1 MRKAE
6 RTRQFIIEKTAPLF
20 NKKGFHGTSLLD
32 ITDAT
37 GLTKGSVYG
46 NFKNKDELAIEA
58 FRHNYFHLTQKIR
71 ENVNAAQSAIE
82 KLLAFTQFYKNNY
95 LAVFERGGCAILNTG
110 TDADD
115 NHPLLKEE
123 VKTSLV
129 NWKKLLVKILN
140 DGIQSGELKDINPG
154 EFIYYFIALIEG
166 SIFLAKT
173 TGDISALLRN
183 TERLEREILALKK

>member
-1 MRKAE
+1 DNQVRKAE

-140 DGIQSGELKDINPG
+140 DGIQS
-154 EFIYYFIALIEG
+154 
-166 SIFLAKT
+166 
-173 TGDISALLRN
+173 
-183 TERLEREILALKK
+183 